1 MNEWSFLSY
10 FKVPDLS
17 IALEGRR
24 REREGG
30 SGEGMGGGKRGK
42 AGSWVGGGE
51 EGKEEEEEWQKGG
64 WERQSIINI
73 NYWCFT
79 TK

>member
-42 AGSWVGGGE
+42 EGGRE
-51 EGKEEEEEWQKGG
+51 VG
-64 WERQSIINI
+64 WEVERKGRRRRRSGR
-73 NYWCFT
+73 
-79 TK
+79 KEDGRDSLL